1 MIVSRWVLKA
11 RCTNREDSIKKQN
24 VLLVLL
30 AAVCVTGIVL
40 ACSKKGPVEK
50 VGAKMD
56 KTVDKIQDAVTP
68 DGPDEK
74 AGKKLDKVIN
84 DVNDLG
90 R

>member
-1 MIVSRWVLKA
+1 M
-11 RCTNREDSIKKQN
+11 KKRSA
-24 VLLVLL
+24 LLVLL
-30 AAVCVTGIVL
+30 AAICVTGIML

-56 KTVDKIQDAVTP
+56 KTVDKVQDAVTP
-68 DGPDEK
+68 DGPAEK
-74 AGKKLDKVIN
+74 AGKKLDRVIN

>member
-1 MIVSRWVLKA
+1 M
-11 RCTNREDSIKKQN
+11 
-24 VLLVLL
+24 
-30 AAVCVTGIVL
+30 

-56 KTVDKIQDAVTP
+56 KAVDKVQDAVTP
-68 DGPDEK
+68 DGPAEK
-74 AGKKLDKVIN
+74 AGKKLDKVVK